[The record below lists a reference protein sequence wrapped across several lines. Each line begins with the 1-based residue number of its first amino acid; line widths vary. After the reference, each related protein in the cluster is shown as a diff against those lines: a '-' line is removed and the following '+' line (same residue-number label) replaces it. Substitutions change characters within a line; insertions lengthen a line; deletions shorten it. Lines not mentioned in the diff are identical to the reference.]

1 MILEVLIATMRGS
14 EMQSILS
21 VEAIANTGLVGDR
34 YVIDLNRNGDDY
46 RVTLIESEEIERYTL
61 EYGKSF
67 SASDMRRNLVT
78 RGVRLNELVGQRF
91 SVGNTVVLEGIEV
104 CEPCSLLACRTD
116 KSIVKDMLHRGGLRA
131 RICVGGTISVND
143 TIRSMS

>member
-1 MILEVLIATMRGS
+1 
-14 EMQSILS
+14 MQSILS